1 MIDDMSSKNNGAKWQ
16 QQNSPMFSSLCCL
29 GAVVD
34 LATDKKLVSTT
45 YNGGVPQIKG
55 RVQGFLL
62 ASAYNYSF
70 PSGTNNVILL
80 SQQKYLLIVELMFSA
95 DIIEYLLNTH

>member
-16 QQNSPMFSSLCCL
+16 QQNSPMFSSLCL

-34 LATDKKLVSTT
+34 LATDKKLISTT

-62 ASAYNYSF
+62 ASVY
-70 PSGTNNVILL
+70 
-80 SQQKYLLIVELMFSA
+80 
-95 DIIEYLLNTH
+95 